1 MKTTTTKP
9 AIYQDTWTDKQVN
22 EFIGDYLMPVVLIC
36 VILLGI
42 KLAK

>member
-1 MKTTTTKP
+1 MKSHTTKP
-9 AIYQDTWTDKQVN
+9 DIYKDTWTDKQVN
-22 EFIGDYLMPVVLIC
+22 EFIGDYLMPAVIIC